1 MPSGQKLFAVT
12 ALKGRIAC
20 CNVAF
25 IEVSGFSREELRDLI
40 CRPWLQAMR
49 TWMP

>member
-1 MPSGQKLFAVT
+1 MPSVQNPFAVA
-12 ALKGRIAC
+12 ALKRRIAC

-25 IEVSGFSREELRDLI
+25 IEVSGFSREELRGLI
-40 CRPWLQAMR
+40 CRPWLQPGR